1 MSSPIE
7 ALVDAI
13 EKRRAILFVGAGASM
28 SVGLPSWDRLID
40 HLLEELGMDRSA
52 IEGMNG
58 GYQMLAEFYRLKKG
72 NITPLRSWLDRN
84 WEVSS
89 ERVSRSPLHRLIVDL
104 KFPIIYTTNYDRNLE
119 VAFEIHRQPY
129 AKIAN
134 AKDIAE
140 AADGVTQIVKY
151 HGDFD
156 DDTSLVLTE
165 TDFLDRLSF
174 DSPLD
179 IKFRSDAL
187 GRTILFIG
195 YSMSDPNIRLLL
207 HRIWGTWKSSGYE
220 NDRPQ
225 SFIFMPQKN
234 PVQEAVL
241 ARWGIK
247 LLTARCAKHP
257 EDALIE
263 FMTELQARTTIT
275 SPAERLHDR
284 RPRTGASNSHKAQLR
299 GSGRRP
305 EPA

>member
-1 MSSPIE
+1 LANVETSSSIE
-7 ALVDAI
+7 ALADAI

-58 GYQMLAEFYRLKKG
+58 GYQMLAEFYRLKRG
-72 NITPLRSWLDRN
+72 SIASLRSWLDRN
-84 WEVSS
+84 WRVSS

-104 KFPIIYTTNYDRNLE
+104 KFPVFYTTNYDRNLE
-119 VAFEIHRQPY
+119 VAFDIHRQPY

-156 DDTSLVLTE
+156 DETSLVLTE

-207 HRIWGTWKSSGYE
+207 HRIWGTWKRSGYE
-220 NDRPQ
+220 KDRPQ
-225 SFIFMPQKN
+225 SFIFMPHLN

-247 LLTARCAKHP
+247 LLTADNAGRP
-257 EDALIE
+257 DDALVD
-263 FMTELQARTTIT
+263 FMADLKARIHRGK
-275 SPAERLHDR
+275 AAAI
-284 RPRTGASNSHKAQLR
+284 GSHPSRSKAAK
-299 GSGRRP
+299 S
-305 EPA
+305 